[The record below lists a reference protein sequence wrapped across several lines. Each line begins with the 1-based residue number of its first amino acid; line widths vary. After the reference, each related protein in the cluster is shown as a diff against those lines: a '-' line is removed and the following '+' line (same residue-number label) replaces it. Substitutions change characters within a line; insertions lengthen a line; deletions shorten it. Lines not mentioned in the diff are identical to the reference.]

1 MACQFIQC
9 AFRKVQMTRLINSKA
24 VNCLLYIVFL
34 LLCAA
39 PCVLNAQQVNYIAG
53 KVTDKSTGMPV
64 PGCSVYFSNT
74 SIGSVTTATGAF
86 TLKNLPP
93 GKYELVVSAIGYET
107 RVVPVSSSSY
117 PHDLQLQLQVR
128 SSELSEVTVQPSLP
142 DGWEKWGKI
151 FLDNF
156 MGAIPNARQC
166 RLLNKDVLRFWRSE
180 RNNRL
185 TVRADEPIIIEN
197 EALGYTLKYK
207 LEEFTMDFNARLLVY
222 TGYPLFQPMETGNER
237 KNKRW
242 RENREDVYFG
252 SMLYFMRCVYNDR
265 WLEAGFH
272 IAAHVKRPNTEKLR
286 VQKKQEVLLR
296 MADSLQRSPG
306 NANTPIS
313 SLTAVRDSSA
323 YYKKILKQPDLI
335 DEYVSLTSLDSL
347 LTVNAE
353 NSKSLFFT
361 NKLEV
366 VYKRFPTSGEQQQ
379 SEIYLA
385 TPAPIRIEGNG
396 SYSSPREV
404 ITALYWGQHEKIAN
418 LLPYDYQ
425 P

>member
-1 MACQFIQC
+1 
-9 AFRKVQMTRLINSKA
+9 
-24 VNCLLYIVFL
+24 
-34 LLCAA
+34 
-39 PCVLNAQQVNYIAG
+39 LNAQQVNYIAG

-74 SIGSVTTATGAF
+74 SIGSTTAVSGEF
-86 TLKNLPP
+86 VLRNLPA
-93 GKYELVVSAIGYET
+93 GKYQLIISAIGYET
-107 RVVPVSSSSY
+107 QVVPVSSSSY
-117 PHDLQLQLQVR
+117 PHDLQLHLQVR
-128 SSELSEVTVQPSLP
+128 SSELSEVTVQPSLT

-166 RLLNKDVLRFWRSE
+166 RLLNKEVLRFWHSE
-180 RNNRL
+180 KNKRL
-185 TVRADEPIIIEN
+185 SVRADEPIIIEN
-197 EALGYTLKYK
+197 EALGYVLKYK
-207 LEEFTMDFNARLLVY
+207 LEEFTMDFNAGRLVY
-222 TGYPLFQPMETGNER
+222 TGYPLFQPMENGNER

-242 RENREDVYFG
+242 RENREAAYFG

-272 IAAHVKRPNTEKLR
+272 IMAHVQRPNTEKLR
-286 VQKKQEVLLR
+286 VKRIQESLMLE
-296 MADSLQRSPG
+296 ADSLPG
-306 NANTPIS
+306 SSDRAQTPIP
-313 SLTAVRDSSA
+313 SLTATRDSSA
-323 YYKKILKQPDLI
+323 YYKRVLKQPDLLA
-335 DEYVSLTSLDSL
+335 EYISVRSLDSL
-347 LTVNAE
+347 LTVNDDR
-353 NSKSLFFT
+353 SKSLYFT
-361 NKLEV
+361 NRLEV
-366 VYKRFPTSGEQQQ
+366 LYKRFPGKGEQQQ

-404 ITALYWGQHEKIAN
+404 ITALYWGQHEKIAD